1 MDAVGRGTFVDMGLP
16 RIETID
22 RQHCLELLAQA
33 CVGRLVF
40 AVPGDPPGVVPVS
53 YVLDGP
59 PGAEAVVVRTTHGSR
74 LGRAV
79 LGRAVS
85 FEVDEVHDVTREGW
99 SVVASGIAE
108 ELSDADQVRRVG
120 ERLQAWAPG
129 FKDLFLLVPVNEVS
143 GRRLVSRETVIE
155 LPDTPASRWRD
166 ASGWTP
172 ATRTAAEY
180 RTDFDGR

>member
-1 MDAVGRGTFVDMGLP
+1 MAMGLP

-22 RQHCLELLAQA
+22 RRHCLELLARA
-33 CVGRLVF
+33 RIGRLVF
-40 AVPGDPPGVVPVS
+40 AIPGDPPGVVPMS
-53 YVLDGP
+53 YVLDGS

-85 FEVDEVHDVTREGW
+85 FEVDELRDVTREGW
-99 SVVASGIAE
+99 SVVVSGIAE
-108 ELSDADQVRRVG
+108 ELTDAEHARRVG

-143 GRRLVSRETVIE
+143 GRRLVSRETVIR
-155 LPDTPASRWRD
+155 LPDTPAPRWPE
-166 ASGWTP
+166 ANGWTP
-172 ATRTAAEY
+172 GTRTAAEY